1 MTAAEVWFLRAEAAL
16 RKWSTENVQWCY
28 ENGIRASFAQWSAGD
43 VVPYLQNTRTPVAYK
58 DAFNAAFNVQPVS
71 RVTPAWDETASPEVK
86 LEKIITQKWIACYP
100 EGCEAWAEQRR
111 TGYPRLF
118 PVLVNDSQGTVDTA
132 LGPRRFNFFVGIKTA
147 NPEQYNALV
156 EALGGPDN
164 CGTRL
169 WWDTGRN
176 F

>member
-1 MTAAEVWFLRAEAAL
+1 MWFR
-16 RKWSTENVQWCY
+16 Q
-28 ENGIRASFAQWSAGD
+28 
-43 VVPYLQNTRTPVAYK
+43 
-58 DAFNAAFNVQPVS
+58 
-71 RVTPAWDETASPEVK
+71 VTPAWDNAASNEEK

-111 TGYPRLF
+111 TGYPKLF
-118 PVLVNDSQGTVDTA
+118 PVLVNDSQGTIDTN
-132 LGPRRFNFFVGIKTA
+132 LGPRRLNFFVGIQTA
-147 NPEQYNALV
+147 NPEQYAALTK
-156 EALGGPDN
+156 ALGGADN

>member
-1 MTAAEVWFLRAEAAL
+1 MKKETDELNEKILESARSEFLAYGYQDASL
-16 RKWSTENVQWCY
+16 RRIC
-28 ENGIRASFAQWSAGD
+28 R
-43 VVPYLQNTRTPVAYK
+43 
-58 DAFNAAFNVQPVS
+58 AAFNVEAMSQ
-71 RVTPAWDETASPEVK
+71 VTPAWDNAASNEEK

-111 TGYPRLF
+111 TGYPKLF
-118 PVLVNDSQGTVDTA
+118 PVLVNDSQGTIDTN
-132 LGPRRFNFFVGIKTA
+132 LGPRRLNFFVGIQTA
-147 NPEQYNALV
+147 NPEQYAALTK
-156 EALGGPDN
+156 ALGGADN